1 MGPEVEHVVH
11 GDADGIWR
19 KDDTAG
25 CHCAPRPV
33 DTAPRGAGPLL
44 GLNAGETCPARPDS
58 LPSPLP
64 WTLRSQRIQ
73 LTFFSFFFFFWQG
86 GVGGG
91 VNFTDTMSA
100 EDGQNP
106 ELQPCA
112 QVTRHRRS
120 RTSWQGASRPG
131 RPCGP
136 RSVTACTAGGRPR
149 VSPAQDGVAGR
160 PRGGTRPAVPAAAGC
175 ALVWPCCAAPTAGG
189 RLGHVQVGTAL
200 RCRREHPRTLPGA
213 RVCAPRLGVEGVR
226 GGRLEGESVLG
237 CR

>member
-1 MGPEVEHVVH
+1 M
-11 GDADGIWR
+11 
-19 KDDTAG
+19 
-25 CHCAPRPV
+25 
-33 DTAPRGAGPLL
+33 
-44 GLNAGETCPARPDS
+44 
-58 LPSPLP
+58 
-64 WTLRSQRIQ
+64 
-73 LTFFSFFFFFWQG
+73 
-86 GVGGG
+86 GGG
-91 VNFTDTMSA
+91 VNFTDTMST

-149 VSPAQDGVAGR
+149 VSPAQGGVAGR

-175 ALVWPCCAAPTAGG
+175 ALVWPCHAAPTAGG

-200 RCRREHPRTLPGA
+200 RCRREHPRTLLGA
-213 RVCAPRLGVEGVR
+213 RVCAPRLGVEGV
-226 GGRLEGESVLG
+226 GGEGWREKAYWAVGEVRAGRPGASGEPGGGVGRATRAAGGTAVAPLPYPSSQRRVS
-237 CR
+237 CKV